1 MAKVRNNLL
10 IRGLSGKLGNQ
21 FVIRQ
26 LCDGR
31 TIVCTRPDFS
41 GRILS
46 ASQREHHQ
54 RVKEAAAYAQPASRE
69 NPIYA
74 ELAASTM
81 KNAYNVAFGDWFSPP
96 VIHSL
101 ERQGKAIRIVAS
113 DDVMVASVEVLV
125 FDEAGKEV
133 ERGEAIQRSGGLWE
147 YVPSAAGR
155 VVVEVSDL
163 PGNTVRGE
171 VRE

>member
-1 MAKVRNNLL
+1 MARVHNNLL
-10 IRGLSGKLGNQ
+10 IRGLSGKLGDQ

-26 LCDGR
+26 LRDGR

-41 GRILS
+41 RRILS
-46 ASQREHHQ
+46 ASQKEHHR
-54 RVKEAAAYAQPASRE
+54 RVKAAAAYARPASRE

-74 ELAASTM
+74 ELAAGTM

-101 ERQGKAIRIVAS
+101 ERQGRAIRIAAS
-113 DDVMVASVEVLV
+113 DDVRVASVEVLV

-133 ERGEAIQRSGGLWE
+133 ERGQAIQGQGDGWE

-163 PGNTVRGE
+163 PGNIVRGE
-171 VRE
+171 IRE

>member
-10 IRGLSGKLGNQ
+10 IRGLSGKLGDQ

-26 LCDGR
+26 LRDGR
-31 TIVCTRPDFS
+31 TIVCARPDFS

-46 ASQREHHQ
+46 AGQKEHHQ
-54 RVKEAAAYAQPASRE
+54 RVKQAAAYAGPASRA

-74 ELAASTM
+74 ELAAGTM

-101 ERQGKAIRIVAS
+101 ERQGRAIRILAS
-113 DDVMVASVEVLV
+113 DDVLVASVEVLV
-125 FDEAGKEV
+125 LDEAGKEV
-133 ERGEAIQRSGGLWE
+133 ERGLALQGQGDWWE

-163 PGNTVRGE
+163 PGNTVKGE
-171 VRE
+171 IKE